1 MLRFRTAF
9 LALSRGPALLTALFV
24 TALAPVALA
33 QTFVPQGPSPSS
45 GNINLVQSGD
55 GPNGLTG
62 TVSGAIQAIALNP
75 VDANTMYIGA
85 ANGGVWATH
94 NGGAT
99 WTPVTDKQISL
110 SVAGLA
116 LDPTDQ
122 SHQKLYAAIGIT
134 SNGSIGNQR
143 SGQLP
148 GLLYSPDGGTTWNAL
163 SGSTTQG
170 VSLQD
175 KSIVAVAAR
184 GSTVLAASA
193 QPWNTGATGGLYRSN
208 DGGATF
214 NDVTPASGQVTSLVS
229 DPTRTNYFYAAV
241 SATNLGQRG
250 IYASDISGNTWTKVL
265 ELGANQAAKVATGPG
280 GSVVAAVYDTSVG
293 TGKLVAVYLSQNYGA
308 TWKPLGVPNATPG
321 NQAGT
326 NLTVAIDQN
335 NPNIVYLAGDG
346 NAATTLAAFR
356 LTLNP
361 DGSTTTAL
369 LTDSGTANNSTVHAD
384 SRVFAFDA
392 AGRLLMGGDGG
403 LYARS
408 NPADSSGIWTGLNTS
423 TLQTREIYAIAYDS
437 RSRRLVV
444 AAQDTGIASQ
454 NSPGSAGY
462 KAIGSGDGLNAVV
475 NDRSFADYSA
485 VYVSSQ
491 QFLGLTR
498 MAVNSAGNVVSS
510 IPFVTGKGQQGVLNF
525 LDSDFTEPDD
535 SGTPN
540 QRLPFS
546 SKIVLNK
553 NDPTRIALGT
563 NYVYTTTDALL
574 VSDDPAP
581 LTNRVAPGTTT
592 GLVNALSYGTRDN
605 VHALL
610 VGADKGLFLATTA
623 GGTLTDLVAYHA
635 IGGPPVSVVF
645 DYSSSARFFAVDS
658 VHLFYTTNSGNSF
671 ADYTQKLADL
681 KISRPAA
688 VEFISNNGVNSLL
701 VGGLVTDATAPS
713 PIASVNV
720 DPNNGALSGWMP
732 FGTNLPNALIGQ
744 LSYNPAADV
753 LAVGTFGRGAWL
765 LYDVTAYFP
774 TATVLRFGLVD
785 NDSAPDASFLT
796 NGVYATRSLE
806 KVGSGTLT
814 ITGTTTYTGSTSVL
828 AGQLVANGNLSSSS
842 GLFVAAGAM
851 LSGTGIVPSTVV
863 SGALA
868 PGNSPGT
875 LTVAGNL
882 TLNSGSSYLI
892 GVARPVASRTN
903 VTGTATLGGTVM
915 AAFQP
920 GVLNQRY
927 TIVSAAGGRVGAF
940 DSSTIS
946 GLPGFINGSLGYT
959 PTDAFLNLQSS
970 FAATP
975 GLGGN
980 QLSVARALDTAF
992 NAGPGLGAMP
1002 ALFGLTPGQ
1011 IPSSLSILA
1020 GDNASVGE
1028 SVTMAAGSQFAA
1040 LMANRSATRHAA
1052 DQTAELAACNTEA
1065 PTACDPPSDWS
1076 TWATAFGGAQWL
1088 NADPVTGSAAAQQNI
1103 GGGAFGG
1110 DYRAG
1115 PQTLVGVAAGLSDSN
1130 YSVAATGAS
1139 GRATGAHFGLYGLQ
1153 DWRTFY
1159 VNAAIA
1165 YSRFDGT
1172 ATRSIAGIG
1181 NTETAKS
1188 SAVSSQLAGRI
1199 EVGRPFD
1206 IGQFDAG
1213 QFSLTPFAALQPSEL
1228 WLPGVAESSVTAS
1241 GAPGVF
1247 ALSYQPQATTSLPTF
1262 LGAQLDAK
1270 TEINAR
1276 PLTGWLRAAWVHEFL
1291 TSRSVTAGFTVLPG
1305 SSFTVDGARAASD
1318 AARFDFGVK
1327 YAVGSQ
1333 TSLFAN
1339 GNVELSDRGQAI
1351 AGTVGL
1357 RIAW

>member
-9 LALSRGPALLTALFV
+9 LALSRGPALLAALFV
-24 TALAPVALA
+24 TALAPVALG

-45 GNINLVQSGD
+45 GDISLVQSGD

-99 WTPVTDKQISL
+99 WTPLTDKQISL

-163 SGSTTQG
+163 SGSTAQG

-280 GSVVAAVYDTSVG
+280 GSVVAAVYDTSVV

-308 TWKPLGVPNATPG
+308 TWKPLSVPNATPG

-335 NPNIVYLAGDG
+335 NPNIVYLAGDA

-356 LTLNP
+356 LTLNA

-408 NPADSSGIWTGLNTS
+408 NPADSSDIWTGLNTS

-510 IPFVTGKGQQGVLNF
+510 IFFVTGKGQQGVLNF

-553 NDPTRIALGT
+553 NDPTKIALGT

-574 VSDDPAP
+574 VSDNPAP
-581 LTNRVAPGTTT
+581 LSNRVATGTTT
-592 GLVNALSYGTRDN
+592 GVVNALSYGTRDN
-605 VHALL
+605 VDALL
-610 VGADKGLFLATTA
+610 VGANNGLFLATTA

-645 DYSSSARFFAVDS
+645 DYSSQARFFAVDG
-658 VHLFYTTNSGNSF
+658 VHLFYTTNSGTSF

-681 KISRPAA
+681 KIARPAA

-774 TATVLRFGLVD
+774 TATVLRFGLAD

-796 NGVYATRSLE
+796 NGIYASRNLE
-806 KVGSGTLT
+806 KVGAGTLT
-814 ITGTTTYTGSTSVL
+814 INGTSSYKGSTRVL
-828 AGQLVANGNLSSSS
+828 GGQLVVNGDLSSSS
-842 GLFVAAGAM
+842 GVFVDGPAT
-851 LSGTGIVPSTVV
+851 LSGIGILPSTVV
-863 SGALA
+863 SGRLA
-868 PGNSPGT
+868 PGNSIGTITVMGNLVFNPGS
-875 LTVAGNL
+875 VYQIQAAGN
-882 TLNSGSSYLI
+882 
-892 GVARPVASRTN
+892 ASARTN
-903 VTGTATLGGTVM
+903 VTGTATLAGSALVSYSGTNFM
-915 AAFQP
+915 P
-920 GVLNQRY
+920 RY
-927 TIVSAAGGRVGAF
+927 TILSATGGLNGRFDAF
-940 DSSTIS
+940 GLS
-946 GLPGFINGSLGYT
+946 GTFPSFFNTYLGYT
-959 PTDAFLNLQSS
+959 ASDVVFNLQSTM
-970 FAATP
+970 AATP
-975 GLGGN
+975 GLSGN
-980 QLSVARALDTAF
+980 QLSVARALDSAF
-992 NAGPGLGAMP
+992 NTGPGLGAMP
-1002 ALFGLTPGQ
+1002 ALFSLTGGQ
-1011 IPSSLSILA
+1011 IASSLSLLA
-1020 GDNASVGE
+1020 GDSASVGQ
-1028 SVTMAAGSQFAA
+1028 SVTIAAGSQFAA
-1040 LMANRSATRHAA
+1040 LMTNRAGTRRAEQLAFAPCDKPAA
-1052 DQTAELAACNTEA
+1052 AACDA
-1065 PTACDPPSDWS
+1065 PPPDWS
-1076 TWATAFGGAQWL
+1076 AWTTAFGGALWL

-1110 DYRAG
+1110 DYRLG
-1115 PQTLVGVAAGLSDSN
+1115 PNTLVGVAVGLSDSN

-1139 GRATGAHFGLYGLQ
+1139 GRATGAHFGLYGLH
-1153 DWRTFY
+1153 DWQGFY
-1159 VNAAIA
+1159 VNAAVA
-1165 YSRFDGT
+1165 YNRFDGN

-1181 NTETAKS
+1181 TTETAKS
-1188 SAVSSQLAGRI
+1188 SAVSHELAGRV
-1199 EVGRPFD
+1199 ESGRPFE
-1206 IGQFDAG
+1206 IGQFDGGRFAV
-1213 QFSLTPFAALQPSEL
+1213 TPFAALQPTQL
-1228 WLPGVAESSVTAS
+1228 WTPGITESSVTAS
-1241 GAPGVF
+1241 AAPGVF
-1247 ALSYQPQATTSLPTF
+1247 ALNYQAQGTTSLPSF
-1262 LGAQLDAK
+1262 LGAQLDGQ
-1270 TEINAR
+1270 TELDGK
-1276 PLTGWLRAAWVHEFL
+1276 PLKAWLRAAWVHEFL
-1291 TSRSVTAGFTVLPG
+1291 TSRSVTPGFTVLPG
-1305 SSFTVDGARAASD
+1305 SSFTVDGARAASN
-1318 AARFDFGVK
+1318 AARFDLGVN

-1333 TSLFAN
+1333 TSLYAN
-1339 GNVELSDRGQAI
+1339 GYVELSDRGQSI
-1351 AGTVGL
+1351 AGTAGFKVT
-1357 RIAW
+1357 W